1 MHLEDTLTGRLATMT
16 RVLRKSTYGQ
26 AASLHQ
32 QRACGISLDLQVPS
46 RQPVLRGLATGARR
60 EMQRR
65 IAFWPV
71 FATLA
76 CALGANAAH
85 AQALTFEQARTTLL
99 AKSDK
104 LKAAEANLSQHEF
117 EAKAVEAL
125 GYPELILNATQVY
138 GRKEF
143 DLSALPVGINAY
155 NYSFD
160 GPRSSV
166 LLTWPLFTGGKI
178 GAAQKLREA
187 AVTGAKAELLETEER
202 LDFQLIARYFGL
214 RLATTVE
221 SLRLTQLEQAERQLA
236 RAKRFEAQ
244 GQISAVERLSAQVS
258 RDEVARDMVKAQR
271 ERESAEAGLARMLRQ
286 TTPPRPS
293 TPLFVMTAPVE
304 PLEDWMR
311 QAEVR
316 NPTLALIKSK
326 GEAADQGI
334 TAAKSEYLPQVF
346 AFGQYNFITNYLTPI
361 EPNWIAGIGINFKLF
376 SREDR
381 TSKVGAAQAQKTQ
394 VNALEAEAV
403 NSIQG
408 AVETAWL
415 RLGQAREQFKLF
427 DSSVALARENLRL
440 RERAFEEGQSV
451 SIDVNEAR
459 NSLIRAETGRAQVA
473 YEFVVSL
480 GALLEA
486 SGQMGRFP
494 EFMQRAEVKLL
505 P

>member
-1 MHLEDTLTGRLATMT
+1 MT
-16 RVLRKSTYGQ
+16 
-26 AASLHQ
+26 
-32 QRACGISLDLQVPS
+32 
-46 RQPVLRGLATGARR
+46 
-60 EMQRR
+60 QRR
-65 IAFWPV
+65 ASDFDFGGRTRTRAAVLSALAAGMRPETSRPASYWPV
-71 FATLA
+71 MAILGCVMGA
-76 CALGANAAH
+76 SAGPASALS
-85 AQALTFEQARTTLL
+85 FEEARTALL

-104 LKAAEANLSQHEF
+104 LKAAEANLSRQEY
-117 EAKAVEAL
+117 EVKAVETL

-155 NYSFD
+155 NYNFD

-166 LLTWPLFTGGKI
+166 LMTWPLFTGGKI

-187 AVTGAKAELLETEER
+187 EVTGAKAELLETEER
-202 LDFQLIARYFGL
+202 LDFQLVARYFGL
-214 RLATTVE
+214 RLAATVE
-221 SLRLTQLEQAERQLA
+221 GLRLTQLEQADRQLA

-286 TTPPRPS
+286 STPPRPS
-293 TPLFVMTAPVE
+293 TPLFVMTTPVE

-311 QAEVR
+311 QAEAK

-381 TSKVGAAQAQKTQ
+381 ASKVGAAQAQKTQ

-486 SGQMGRFP
+486 SGQIGRFP